1 MKKELR
7 FIHLRVHSEYSLL
20 EGAIALKNLGKYCID
35 NKMPAVAVTDTN
47 NMFAALEF
55 STVLST
61 AGVQP
66 IVGCQM
72 EIIVDVEKNKNGKID
87 DKQYLVLLAQNQVG
101 YNNLLKLN
109 SVFYLGNTENSIG
122 LSIKEVCDHNEGL
135 ICLTGGSDG
144 PIGRQLINNNI
155 EQAKADLLQLKS
167 SFSDRLYVEVQRHPI
182 SEGRYTEHQISTEEQ
197 FIQLAYDL
205 DLPLVAT
212 NDVYFPNREMLSLI
226 HI

>member
-20 EGAIALKNLGKYCID
+20 EGAISLKNLGKYCID

-72 EIIVDVEKNKNGKID
+72 EIISDVEKNKNLLPGILKSNTLGYD
-87 DKQYLVLLAQNQVG
+87 GHGQYV
-101 YNNLLKLN
+101 LN
-109 SVFYLGNTENSIG
+109 SLDDVKKKLVFY
-122 LSIKEVCDHNEGL
+122 C
-135 ICLTGGSDG
+135 
-144 PIGRQLINNNI
+144 
-155 EQAKADLLQLKS
+155 
-167 SFSDRLYVEVQRHPI
+167 
-182 SEGRYTEHQISTEEQ
+182 
-197 FIQLAYDL
+197 
-205 DLPLVAT
+205 
-212 NDVYFPNREMLSLI
+212 
-226 HI
+226 